1 MSHKKL
7 LRGSPRDIVKLFC
20 LVRQLRVMASIK
32 HRVVRDRQ
40 NQQELRQCV
49 PPNVT
54 NDRSI
59 LCHIHYST
67 SDGRARSIKIS
78 KPNFWHRNQKSLSLI
93 FSSST
98 EPHQEFLIPAIG
110 FALYWISVKFSSKER
125 KRKDLK
131 READYIKIT
140 RLAARQILRGAP
152 SIFSLLATSSVFA
165 GYLMRCCVCRSL
177 FTFDI

>member
-98 EPHQEFLIPAIG
+98 EPQQKFLIPAIG
-110 FALYWISVKFSSKER
+110 FALYWISVKFSSKEH

-131 READYIKIT
+131 KEADYNQDYKVGGGAADSKRRSFIFFSPCHQLSICRISHEML
-140 RLAARQILRGAP
+140 RL
-152 SIFSLLATSSVFA
+152 SVTL
-165 GYLMRCCVCRSL
+165 Y
-177 FTFDI
+177 I

>member
-1 MSHKKL
+1 MIAKIS
-7 LRGSPRDIVKLFC
+7 RNCD
-20 LVRQLRVMASIK
+20 
-32 HRVVRDRQ
+32 
-40 NQQELRQCV
+40 
-49 PPNVT
+49 NVFLQMLQMIEVYYVIFT
-54 NDRSI
+54 I
-59 LCHIHYST
+59 ST

-131 READYIKIT
+131 READYQDYKVGG
-140 RLAARQILRGAP
+140 RAADSKWR
-152 SIFSLLATSSVFA
+152 SFNFFSPCHLLSVFRISHKMLRPSVTL
-165 GYLMRCCVCRSL
+165 Y
-177 FTFDI
+177 I